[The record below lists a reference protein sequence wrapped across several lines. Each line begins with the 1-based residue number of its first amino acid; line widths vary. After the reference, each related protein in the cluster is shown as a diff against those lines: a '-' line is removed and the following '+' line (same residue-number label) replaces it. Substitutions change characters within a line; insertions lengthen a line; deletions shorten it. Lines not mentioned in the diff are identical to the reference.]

1 MVNFGPLIKF
11 ILILNLINSLL
22 AQNCSSIEESKFK
35 PLDLNT
41 PFKFETSPKKE
52 VCLVYNLSS
61 NKKEVGISFL
71 KGNSYTVMIFIY
83 DSYETIRNDKGN
95 YTSSKD
101 SLVIGTEYFKKV
113 NVSDFDKKMYLVIK
127 EIKSYYYSD
136 YIKIYDSSIALEMK
150 VNTPISIKY
159 FMSNKEYN
167 FVFKA
172 DKDIVIA
179 YSSKVKG
186 KKNVLI
192 EKNED
197 LIFNSSDNNDII
209 LTSESDNINY
219 EYKINIKLYSNEE
232 DINQDFNIMF
242 YEKLEN
248 FLQIKENQ
256 TEIINYLSNDIKEQ
270 IFSFYI
276 KIEKSFDLSYTIN
289 FKLDYNAYYTKY
301 IEIITNQASS
311 LPDLKNYQFNNNEL
325 QSTYD
330 RDSDENLRFYF
341 KPEESK
347 PFILIKVQI
356 NKIDDYKIPN
366 YFKISYSGPVE
377 KYIIKSTSYKLA
389 KHTFAPFYVNFYI
402 DDSKNYLFHAPYE
415 DYCLLLFG
423 DIFDNNEINKN
434 YIEEQTD
441 LHEISPN
448 SKSFTAQIFSSNKE
462 INFVFEEYNP
472 KDVLILEQKDRIK
485 IPFSIKYE
493 QADCSG
499 TNKYIIFKYDIEYY
513 SIGQNNF
520 SNYWTTDGDMNIYYK
535 NSLNDSEREFF
546 PSESEKNQIEKEI
559 LYDSR
564 THLDIFTIKCKSPG
578 TLFIRPLKKE
588 FKETTHIITDNSI
601 TSTETFLGTEIIQLY
616 SQIKNAPPHVYFS
629 ILTFSENEIIIEP
642 DTPGLFN
649 ESIIDNKTKLFSL
662 EIDTKLYKMD
672 QMAIKLTSKSYN
684 DLEIIETTDCNY
696 CKYQKISN
704 EIGQKDLEINSN
716 NFVMFLEEKITNF
729 SIIFNSLENEE
740 VAYGIVDLA
749 SDNINYIPLAYNF
762 PKIKREK
769 LGKTLNITVESEFK
783 KDEYKPFKAFIF
795 SLTKNEV
802 PKYKIDITTISDDT
816 SNEDLFSL
824 ILIICL
830 GTALLIA
837 IVTIIILFIFKKK
850 LKPIN
855 MDDFDNNEGLGN

>member
-485 IPFSIKYE
+485 IPFSKKYE

-649 ESIIDNKTKLFSL
+649 ETIIDNKTKLFSL

-837 IVTIIILFIFKKK
+837 IATIIILCIFKKK